1 MSLNAIVVA
10 ASETSGEAA
19 VNPWVVGGIALGILL
34 FALLVVV
41 AIGGGREHS

>member
-1 MSLNAIVVA
+1 MSLNALVLSA
-10 ASETSGEAA
+10 AENSGDGSI
-19 VNPWVVGGIALGILL
+19 PPIVVGGVALGILL